1 MLLAGAGVTLGR
13 RWRSRRTLDRIG
25 GRPLVA
31 GTPSFRVN
39 GRRAV
44 RTGGLSTSLSRDAR
58 SVHGRSFSAGCGQP
72 VRVSSVPHPG
82 KTETRLAAS
91 CAHFAEEKRLFFYD
105 YYFQRC
111 FFAWRTA
118 SVDYFTKETSRG
130 KGNTWQLMFFFLRVI
145 LERGTKSPK
154 YRLMH
159 FLEAVTSMTNKSSAL
174 TVSDC
179 LLASSYDVKVVS
191 T

>member
-91 CAHFAEEKRLFFYD
+91 CAHFAEEKRLFFIIIISSAVSLLGEPLPWIIS
-105 YYFQRC
+105 RRRR
-111 FFAWRTA
+111 AEG
-118 SVDYFTKETSRG
+118 KETRG
-130 KGNTWQLMFFFLRVI
+130 NLCFSFFVSSWK
-145 LERGTKSPK
+145 EEQN
-154 YRLMH
+154 RL
-159 FLEAVTSMTNKSSAL
+159 SI
-174 TVSDC
+174 D
-179 LLASSYDVKVVS
+179 
-191 T
+191 